1 MEAKLNVPLASNAQM
16 RQSLMMDHDDQS
28 KFESEENASTCS
40 SVSSLKSKLSQLRS
54 CLSTQFIR
62 ESRELEEDIE
72 IVKTLEKSR
81 ESLSHLCQLV
91 NKLTIRS
98 HNSGQKE
105 ASHHQ
110 FYSEIRSEE
119 ERVLNVSVMS
129 ICCDTDSNK
138 SQIEHDD
145 PEWAEHEM
153 QGTEDSKH
161 PAHPDIAG
169 KSFLSHLKQSVKN
182 LGERLKIQKQ
192 NPTPKPQERKE
203 RPPKMTNI
211 MKNKLKIQ
219 RVSQTNLSATQG
231 NISRGFSRENTMNQS
246 QRMAGGALALSML
259 EARNAADTSSQIFDQ
274 ANAQTPK
281 GRIPKTV
288 RQKLQDVVQH
298 RAVTDTKASAA
309 SKLQS
314 MTERMNQAANFPVKA
329 EWSYSNQHLEN
340 SGYGIQHPESSQT
353 SLGLRKV
360 VNILPKA
367 SIPRVNV
374 SWGSHLEGEAFRTAD
389 PQLNPA
395 RAEARLAHGGNAIGY
410 EDVRRTSSPE
420 SFCNSGSKYQ
430 PKTGIQQLM
439 QDYITTNQAV
449 ASTNMNPD
457 RQRVPRN
464 STRVLYPNM
473 MAVQNS
479 PEFAG
484 HSGNAGQIER
494 RSDSREFDG
503 IYLRPSADPLSK
515 RMKFV
520 QSFLLPALTPE
531 DSDYSRDGRNQ
542 QSQTDASA
550 QLTRSALF
558 GGRNNVQTRVADNA
572 YLDSLRQEI
581 NPVSTASSKTLS
593 NRMSAISSAQPTP
606 NANSPVL
613 GKMSRK

>member
-1 MEAKLNVPLASNAQM
+1 MNVPLASNAQM
-16 RQSLMMDHDDQS
+16 RQSVIMDPDDQT
-28 KFESEENASTCS
+28 KFESEGNASTCS

-72 IVKTLEKSR
+72 IVKTLEKSK
-81 ESLSHLCQLV
+81 ESLSQLCQLV

-145 PEWAEHEM
+145 PDWAEHEM
-153 QGTEDSKH
+153 QRTEDSKQ

-182 LGERLKIQKQ
+182 IGERLKIQKQ
-192 NPTPKPQERKE
+192 NPTPKPQDRKE
-203 RPPKMTNI
+203 RPPKMTNTL
-211 MKNKLKIQ
+211 KNKLKIQ

-246 QRMAGGALALSML
+246 QRQAGGALALSML
-259 EARNAADTSSQIFDQ
+259 EPRNGADTSSQIFDQ
-274 ANAQTPK
+274 GNVQTPK
-281 GRIPKTV
+281 GRVPKTV

-298 RAVTDTKASAA
+298 RAVADTKLNAA

-314 MTERMNQAANFPVKA
+314 MTDRVNQGTNFPAKA
-329 EWSYSNQHLEN
+329 EWSYSNHHLEN

-367 SIPRVNV
+367 SIPRINV
-374 SWGSHLEGEAFRTAD
+374 SWGSHMEGEAFRTAD
-389 PQLNPA
+389 PQLNQA
-395 RAEARLAHGGNAIGY
+395 RAETRLTQGGNPIGY

-420 SFCNSGSKYQ
+420 SFGNSGSKYQ
-430 PKTGIQQLM
+430 PKTGIHQLM
-439 QDYITTNQAV
+439 QDYITTNQAG
-449 ASTNMNPD
+449 ASVIANPES
-457 RQRVPRN
+457 QRVPRN

-484 HSGNAGQIER
+484 HSENVGRIER

-515 RMKFV
+515 RMKLV
-520 QSFLLPALTPE
+520 QSFLLPARTPE
-531 DSDYSRDGRNQ
+531 DSDYGRDARTN
-542 QSQTDASA
+542 QSQNDAST
-550 QLTRSALF
+550 QLTRSALL
-558 GGRNNVQTRVADNA
+558 GGRHDMQTRVGDNT
-572 YLDSLRQEI
+572 YLDSFRQDI
-581 NPVSTASSKTLS
+581 KPVSTASSKTLS